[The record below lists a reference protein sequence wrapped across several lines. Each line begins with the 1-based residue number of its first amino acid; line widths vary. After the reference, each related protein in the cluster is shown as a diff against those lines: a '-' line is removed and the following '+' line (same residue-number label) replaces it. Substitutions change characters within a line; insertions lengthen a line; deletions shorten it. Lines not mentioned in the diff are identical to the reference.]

1 MHVLVLP
8 KWYPG
13 RNDPQLGDFIRKQML
28 AVSALHQISVVYPC
42 PVKNMA
48 VAYEEVLE
56 QTDGA
61 WELRCYYR
69 PSLSGLA
76 LLRKALNYAR
86 YKRAL
91 RSGTQRALRERGRP
105 DLIHAHILT
114 RPVYAAWRLAK
125 RWGIPFLISE
135 QSSGHLNGTW
145 GRRPRLAKALDRFL
159 VQKAVA
165 VVAVSPYLAK
175 ALEVLHPP
183 HPVAVVPNVLPI
195 SPTPPGPPGPAG
207 HFLMVADLVDRIKN
221 VGGVL
226 RALRLA
232 KNQGHEFNL
241 EVIGDGPDRAMLERM
256 GDVLEL
262 AGWVTWHG
270 RLPNTAVL
278 EHIARAG
285 TVIINS
291 PVETFSVVT
300 GEALAL
306 GRPVIATRCGGPE
319 AFITPA
325 NGLLIAVG
333 DDRALAEAMITLWRD
348 HGNYAPERVKA
359 TVGGTFSKE
368 AVAARLDAVYKQAAG
383 HG

>member
-28 AVSALHQISVVYPC
+28 AVSDLHRISVVYPC
-42 PVKNMA
+42 PVKNMHA
-48 VAYEEVLE
+48 AYEEVLDQAE
-56 QTDGA
+56 NA
-61 WELRCYYR
+61 WELRCYYK
-69 PSLSGLA
+69 PSVSPIA
-76 LLRKALNYAR
+76 PLRKALNFAR

-91 RSGTQRALRERGRP
+91 RHGIQRVVQERGRP

-125 RWGIPFLISE
+125 RWTVPFIISE
-135 QSSGHLNGTW
+135 QSSEHLNGTW
-145 GRRPRLAKALDRFL
+145 NRKTWPAKAMDRFL
-159 VQKAVA
+159 VRRAA
-165 VVAVSPYLAK
+165 ALVAVSPHLAS
-175 ALEVLHPP
+175 ALEALHPP

-195 SPTPPGPPGPAG
+195 SSSPPGPPGPAG

-232 KNQGHEFNL
+232 RNQGHDFNL
-241 EVIGDGPDRAMLERM
+241 EVIGDGPDRTMLERM
-256 GDVLEL
+256 ADVLEL
-262 AGWVTWHG
+262 VGKVTWRG
-270 RLPNTAVL
+270 QLPNSAVL

-319 AFITPA
+319 AFITSG

-333 DDRALAEAMITLWRD
+333 DDRALADAMITLSGE

-368 AVAARLDAVYKQAAG
+368 AVAARLDAVYKQAVG